1 MPAAKQRNQ
10 AGFSL
15 VETVAAM
22 GVLAIAALP
31 IMQVASN
38 ATNNAARLEARLLA
52 RMVAENELSYVMS
65 DPNPVNGGLTSGISR
80 QLARSFE
87 WTLVASPAIS
97 GDVQTLELS
106 VRREG
111 DPQVL
116 AKLVSLKAVPVPV
129 QIADTS
135 SQSEWPASDPGN
147 ESETDDEDAGG

>member
-87 WTLVASPAIS
+87 WTLVASPAIPVMCKRLNSAS
-97 GDVQTLELS
+97 GGKGIH
-106 VRREG
+106 RC
-111 DPQVL
+111 
-116 AKLVSLKAVPVPV
+116 SLN
-129 QIADTS
+129 
-135 SQSEWPASDPGN
+135 W
-147 ESETDDEDAGG
+147 